1 MASDSDSDGDFVTF
15 GTPLEPLEEDE
26 PLRKPIPLHEQT
38 VKDEKGRYQR
48 FHGAFTG
55 GFSAGYFNTVG
66 TKEGWTPA
74 TFVSSRQQ
82 KAGRQNARPED
93 FMDEEDLGEHGI
105 APRQITTTADFASG
119 RKDVIR
125 DKARVITALSAP
137 IPGDTVLEDLV
148 APARSSMGVELLRK
162 MGWKDG
168 QGVGPRVKR
177 RRCKQKA
184 DSRALGSASPPNG
197 SSESQDEEDGEFV
210 PANVTFAPKDVT
222 PIDFTPKVD
231 RHGLGYRGLNP
242 LAALRGGPGAGHIN
256 LFTMDSDRTN
266 NLFGEDKKGQKRRG
280 GVAGQG
286 FGVGAMEDDDDDI
299 YHRDIMSNYDTV
311 LGGEEPGDGLYGW
324 TAPQQ
329 YNRKKKDHSKDA
341 AYLGKILE
349 GFTLSSDKM
358 EAKTIFP
365 PPNLPRDFRPVHY
378 FRPVVDMSSVSPM
391 VAQALKTSRGHMAQ
405 EEPSKGGRHQL
416 DSAQRRALLGEAAL
430 QGPSSVFDLLKV
442 EDRERLSGL
451 RRPSS
456 DTSSGPRQP
465 TSGEARAAVVA
476 AGVAA
481 AAARA
486 SAQKALSSRFAPQAE
501 QQQEA
506 LSVWSGP
513 TAQAQTGQ
521 TFKPFERTPHKQ
533 ARYDLYIDQLK
544 QGDRDALELSL
555 DPTMTEWERG
565 RERDEFVRAALL
577 YKPSSSSLS
586 CRFTRAKQDDGVEA
600 DAVEVTRDQE
610 NDVDDKQAAVKMKM
624 FGKLTR
630 DTFEWH
636 PDTLLCKRFNIPDPY
651 PGSGFVGMPKV
662 KRDKFSVF
670 NFLTVSESP
679 TASASPAPQ
688 AVKPSEPGK
697 RSRWDVSGQAGDKE
711 RKEKDPVSE
720 FLSVA
725 RIETSGSGP
734 DTSTTD
740 DPSTDP
746 TGEVLVPSDITDP
759 TGEVLV
765 PSDIT
770 DPTVEPDTEKKDEEE
785 EEEENRPPMD
795 LFKAIFASSSD
806 EKSSSS
812 SEGESEEE
820 EEKEEGVRSKAG
832 TGPQIS
838 NQLNVNITRP
848 APPVSVS
855 TTPGLHPGTNT
866 GPPVS
871 VSATPGLHPDVV
883 FKTPSGP
890 APAPPPQDQEMEEEE
905 FGPRLPPASS
915 TLTAERRPSP
925 TPSAKDDKHK
935 KKCKEKHKAKKHGK
949 HKKDKKKKKHKR
961 HKHKAKQKK
970 SSRKEESSDSSS
982 EGSDGNSQEDGE
994 EGGGVSTEELLK
1006 RLKSIRGKNLQ

>member
-26 PLRKPIPLHEQT
+26 PLRKPVPLHEQT

-93 FMDEEDLGEHGI
+93 FMDEEDLGDHGI

-125 DKARVITALSAP
+125 DKARAITSLSAP

-177 RRCKQKA
+177 RLCKQRA
-184 DSRALGSASPPNG
+184 DSATRAFGSASPPNG
-197 SSESQDEEDGEFV
+197 SSESQDEEDGEFL
-210 PANVTFAPKDVT
+210 PENLTFAPKDVT

-231 RHGLGYRGLNP
+231 LHGLGYRGLNP

-266 NLFGEDKKGQKRRG
+266 SLFGEDRKGQRRRG

-286 FGVGAMEDDDDDI
+286 FGVGAMEDDDEDI

-329 YNRKKKDHSKDA
+329 YNRTKKDHSKDA

-349 GFTLSSDKM
+349 GFTLASDKL
-358 EAKTIFP
+358 ETKTIFP

-378 FRPVVDMSSVSPM
+378 FRPVVDLSSVSPM
-391 VAQALKTSRGHMAQ
+391 VAQALQTSRGHMAQ
-405 EEPSKGGRHQL
+405 EAPSKGGRHQL
-416 DSAQRRALLGEAAL
+416 DSAQRRELLGEATL

-465 TSGEARAAVVA
+465 TPGEARAAVVA

-486 SAQKALSSRFAPQAE
+486 SAQKALSSRFAPHAE
-501 QQQEA
+501 QQQQEA

-586 CRFTRAKQDDGVEA
+586 CRFTRGKQDDGVEA
-600 DAVEVTRDQE
+600 DTVEVTRDQE

-636 PDTLLCKRFNIPDPY
+636 PDNLLCKRFNIPDPY

-688 AVKPSEPGK
+688 GVKPSEPGK

-725 RIETSGSGP
+725 RIEASGSGP
-734 DTSTTD
+734 EASTTD
-740 DPSTDP
+740 GP
-746 TGEVLVPSDITDP
+746 T
-759 TGEVLV
+759 
-765 PSDIT
+765 T
-770 DPTVEPDTEKKDEEE
+770 DPTVEPDTEQKDEEE
-785 EEEENRPPMD
+785 EEESRPSMD

-832 TGPQIS
+832 TGPEIS
-838 NQLNVNITRP
+838 NQLNVNTTQP
-848 APPVSVS
+848 APPVSAIPS
-855 TTPGLHPGTNT
+855 Q
-866 GPPVS
+866 
-871 VSATPGLHPDVV
+871 HPDVV

-890 APAPPPQDQEMEEEE
+890 AAAPPPRDQEMEEEE
-905 FGPRLPPASS
+905 FGPRLPPPSS
-915 TLTAERRPSP
+915 TLTVERRPSL

-949 HKKDKKKKKHKR
+949 HKKDKKQKKKHKR
-961 HKHKAKQKK
+961 HKHKGKQKK

-982 EGSDGNSQEDGE
+982 EGSDGNSQENGE
-994 EGGGVSTEELLK
+994 EGGGVSTEELLR
-1006 RLKSIRGKNLQ
+1006 RLKGIRGKKLQ

>member
-119 RKDVIR
+119 RTDVIR
-125 DKARVITALSAP
+125 DKARVITSLSAP

-177 RRCKQKA
+177 RLCKQKA
-184 DSRALGSASPPNG
+184 DSRVFGSASPPNG

-210 PANVTFAPKDVT
+210 PDNVTFAPKDVT

-349 GFTLSSDKM
+349 GFTLSSDKI

-391 VAQALKTSRGHMAQ
+391 VAQALKTSRGHMTQ

-416 DSAQRRALLGEAAL
+416 DSAQRRELLGEAAL
-430 QGPSSVFDLLKV
+430 QGPSSVFDLLKA

-465 TSGEARAAVVA
+465 TPGETRAAVVA

-486 SAQKALSSRFAPQAE
+486 SAQKALSSRFSPQAE
-501 QQQEA
+501 LQQEA

-577 YKPSSSSLS
+577 YKPSNSSLS
-586 CRFTRAKQDDGVEA
+586 GRFTRAKQDDGVEA

-636 PDTLLCKRFNIPDPY
+636 PDKLLCKRFNIPDPY

-725 RIETSGSGP
+725 RIEASGSGP

-740 DPSTDP
+740 DPTTDP
-746 TGEVLVPSDITDP
+746 TGE
-759 TGEVLV
+759 
-765 PSDIT
+765 
-770 DPTVEPDTEKKDEEE
+770 PDMEKKDEEEEVE

-795 LFKAIFASSSD
+795 LFKAIFASCSD

-812 SEGESEEE
+812 SEGESEE

-838 NQLNVNITRP
+838 NQLNVNTPRP
-848 APPVSVS
+848 A
-855 TTPGLHPGTNT
+855 
-866 GPPVS
+866 PPVS

-890 APAPPPQDQEMEEEE
+890 APPPRDQEMEEEE

-925 TPSAKDDKHK
+925 TLSAKDDKHK
-935 KKCKEKHKAKKHGK
+935 KKCKEKHKAKKYGM

-982 EGSDGNSQEDGE
+982 EGSDGNSKEDGE

>member
-26 PLRKPIPLHEQT
+26 PLRKPVPLHEQT

-93 FMDEEDLGEHGI
+93 FMDEEDLGDHGI

-125 DKARVITALSAP
+125 DKARAITSLSAP

-177 RRCKQKA
+177 RLCKQRA
-184 DSRALGSASPPNG
+184 DSATRAFGSASPPNG
-197 SSESQDEEDGEFV
+197 SSESQDEEDGEFL
-210 PANVTFAPKDVT
+210 PENLTFAPKDVT

-231 RHGLGYRGLNP
+231 LHGLGYRGLNP

-266 NLFGEDKKGQKRRG
+266 SLFGEDRKGQRRRG

-286 FGVGAMEDDDDDI
+286 FGVGAMEDDDEDI

-329 YNRKKKDHSKDA
+329 YNRTKKDHSKDA

-349 GFTLSSDKM
+349 GFTLASDKL
-358 EAKTIFP
+358 ETKTIFP

-378 FRPVVDMSSVSPM
+378 FRPVVDLSSVSPM
-391 VAQALKTSRGHMAQ
+391 VAQALQTSRGHMAQ
-405 EEPSKGGRHQL
+405 EAPSKGGRHQL
-416 DSAQRRALLGEAAL
+416 DSAQRRELLGEATL

-465 TSGEARAAVVA
+465 TPGEARAAVVA

-486 SAQKALSSRFAPQAE
+486 SAQKALSSRFAPHAE
-501 QQQEA
+501 QQQQEA

-586 CRFTRAKQDDGVEA
+586 CRFTRGKQDDGVEA
-600 DAVEVTRDQE
+600 DTVEVTRDQE

-636 PDTLLCKRFNIPDPY
+636 PDNLLCKRFNIPDPY

-688 AVKPSEPGK
+688 GVKPSEPGK

-725 RIETSGSGP
+725 RIEASGSGP
-734 DTSTTD
+734 EASTTD
-740 DPSTDP
+740 GP
-746 TGEVLVPSDITDP
+746 T
-759 TGEVLV
+759 
-765 PSDIT
+765 T
-770 DPTVEPDTEKKDEEE
+770 DPTVEPDTEQKDEEE
-785 EEEENRPPMD
+785 EEEEESRPSMD

-820 EEKEEGVRSKAG
+820 EEKEEGVRSRAG

-838 NQLNVNITRP
+838 NQLNVNTTQP
-848 APPVSVS
+848 APPVSAIPS
-855 TTPGLHPGTNT
+855 Q
-866 GPPVS
+866 
-871 VSATPGLHPDVV
+871 HPDVV

-890 APAPPPQDQEMEEEE
+890 AAAPPPRDQEMEEEE
-905 FGPRLPPASS
+905 FGPRLPPPSS
-915 TLTAERRPSP
+915 TLTERRPSL

-949 HKKDKKKKKHKR
+949 NKKDKKKKKHKR
-961 HKHKAKQKK
+961 HKHKGKQKK

-994 EGGGVSTEELLK
+994 EGGGVSTEELLR
-1006 RLKSIRGKNLQ
+1006 RLKGIRGKKLQ

>member
-26 PLRKPIPLHEQT
+26 PLRKPVPLHEQT

-93 FMDEEDLGEHGI
+93 FMDEEDLGDHGI

-125 DKARVITALSAP
+125 DKARAITSLSAP

-177 RRCKQKA
+177 RLCKQRA
-184 DSRALGSASPPNG
+184 DSATRAFGSASPPNG
-197 SSESQDEEDGEFV
+197 SSESQDEEDEEFL
-210 PANVTFAPKDVT
+210 PENLTFAPKDVT

-231 RHGLGYRGLNP
+231 LHGLGYRGLNP

-266 NLFGEDKKGQKRRG
+266 SLFGADRKGHRRRG

-286 FGVGAMEDDDDDI
+286 FGVGAMEDDDEDI

-349 GFTLSSDKM
+349 GFTLASDKL
-358 EAKTIFP
+358 ETKTIFP

-378 FRPVVDMSSVSPM
+378 FRPVVDLSSVSPM
-391 VAQALKTSRGHMAQ
+391 VAQALQTSRGHMAQ

-416 DSAQRRALLGEAAL
+416 DSAQRRELLGEATL

-465 TSGEARAAVVA
+465 TPGEARAAVVA

-486 SAQKALSSRFAPQAE
+486 SAQKALSSRFAPHAE
-501 QQQEA
+501 QQQQEA

-586 CRFTRAKQDDGVEA
+586 CRFTRGKQDDGVEA
-600 DAVEVTRDQE
+600 DTVEVTRDQE

-636 PDTLLCKRFNIPDPY
+636 PDNLLCKRFNIPDPY

-688 AVKPSEPGK
+688 GVKPSEPGK

-725 RIETSGSGP
+725 RIEASGSGP
-734 DTSTTD
+734 EASTTD
-740 DPSTDP
+740 GP
-746 TGEVLVPSDITDP
+746 T
-759 TGEVLV
+759 
-765 PSDIT
+765 T
-770 DPTVEPDTEKKDEEE
+770 DPTVEPDTEQKDEEE
-785 EEEENRPPMD
+785 EEESRPSMD

-838 NQLNVNITRP
+838 NQLNVNTTQP
-848 APPVSVS
+848 APPVSAIPS
-855 TTPGLHPGTNT
+855 Q
-866 GPPVS
+866 
-871 VSATPGLHPDVV
+871 HPDVV

-890 APAPPPQDQEMEEEE
+890 AAAPPPRDQEMEEEE
-905 FGPRLPPASS
+905 FGPRLPPPSS
-915 TLTAERRPSP
+915 TLTERRPSL

-949 HKKDKKKKKHKR
+949 NKKDKKKKKHKR
-961 HKHKAKQKK
+961 HKHKGKQKK

-982 EGSDGNSQEDGE
+982 EGSDGNSQENGE
-994 EGGGVSTEELLK
+994 EGGGVSTEELLR
-1006 RLKSIRGKNLQ
+1006 RLKGIRGKKLQ

>member
-26 PLRKPIPLHEQT
+26 PLRKPVPLHEQT

-93 FMDEEDLGEHGI
+93 FMDEEDLGDHGI

-125 DKARVITALSAP
+125 DKARAITSLSAP

-177 RRCKQKA
+177 RLCKQRA
-184 DSRALGSASPPNG
+184 DSATRAFGSASPPNG
-197 SSESQDEEDGEFV
+197 SSESQDEEDEEFL
-210 PANVTFAPKDVT
+210 PENLTFAPKDVT

-231 RHGLGYRGLNP
+231 LHGLGYRGLNP

-266 NLFGEDKKGQKRRG
+266 SLFGADRKGHRRRG

-286 FGVGAMEDDDDDI
+286 FGVGAMEDDDEDI

-349 GFTLSSDKM
+349 GFTLASDKL
-358 EAKTIFP
+358 ETKTIFP

-378 FRPVVDMSSVSPM
+378 FRPVVDLSSVSPM
-391 VAQALKTSRGHMAQ
+391 VAQALQTSRGHMAQ

-416 DSAQRRALLGEAAL
+416 DSAQRRELLGEATL

-465 TSGEARAAVVA
+465 TPGEARAAVVA

-486 SAQKALSSRFAPQAE
+486 SAQKALSSRFAPHAE
-501 QQQEA
+501 QQQQEA

-586 CRFTRAKQDDGVEA
+586 CRFTRGKQDDGVEA
-600 DAVEVTRDQE
+600 DTVEVTRDQE

-636 PDTLLCKRFNIPDPY
+636 PDNLLCKRFNIPDPY

-688 AVKPSEPGK
+688 GVKPSEPGK

-725 RIETSGSGP
+725 RIEASGSGP
-734 DTSTTD
+734 EASTTD
-740 DPSTDP
+740 GP
-746 TGEVLVPSDITDP
+746 T
-759 TGEVLV
+759 
-765 PSDIT
+765 T
-770 DPTVEPDTEKKDEEE
+770 DPTVEPDTEQKDEEE
-785 EEEENRPPMD
+785 EEESRPSMD

-838 NQLNVNITRP
+838 NQLNVNTTQP
-848 APPVSVS
+848 APPVSAIPS
-855 TTPGLHPGTNT
+855 Q
-866 GPPVS
+866 
-871 VSATPGLHPDVV
+871 HPDVV

-890 APAPPPQDQEMEEEE
+890 AAAPPPRDQEMEEEE
-905 FGPRLPPASS
+905 FGPRLPPPSS
-915 TLTAERRPSP
+915 TLTAERRPSL

-949 HKKDKKKKKHKR
+949 NKKDKKKKKHKR
-961 HKHKAKQKK
+961 HKHKGKQKK

-982 EGSDGNSQEDGE
+982 EGSDGNSQENGE
-994 EGGGVSTEELLK
+994 EGGGVSTEELLR
-1006 RLKSIRGKNLQ
+1006 RLKGIRGKKLQ

>member
-26 PLRKPIPLHEQT
+26 PLRKPVPLHEQT

-93 FMDEEDLGEHGI
+93 FMDEEDLGDHGI

-125 DKARVITALSAP
+125 DKARAITSLSAP

-177 RRCKQKA
+177 RLCKQRA
-184 DSRALGSASPPNG
+184 DSATRAFGSASPPNG
-197 SSESQDEEDGEFV
+197 SSESQDEEDGEFL
-210 PANVTFAPKDVT
+210 PENLTFAPKDVT

-231 RHGLGYRGLNP
+231 LHGLGYRGLNP

-266 NLFGEDKKGQKRRG
+266 SLFGEDRKGQRRRG

-286 FGVGAMEDDDDDI
+286 FGVGAMEDDDEDI

-329 YNRKKKDHSKDA
+329 YNRTKKDHSKDA

-349 GFTLSSDKM
+349 GFTLASDKL
-358 EAKTIFP
+358 ETKTIFP

-378 FRPVVDMSSVSPM
+378 FRPVVDLSSVSPM
-391 VAQALKTSRGHMAQ
+391 VAQALQTSRGHMAQ
-405 EEPSKGGRHQL
+405 EAPSKGGRHQL
-416 DSAQRRALLGEAAL
+416 DSAQRRELLGEATL

-465 TSGEARAAVVA
+465 TPGEARAAVVA

-486 SAQKALSSRFAPQAE
+486 SAQKALSSRFAPHAE
-501 QQQEA
+501 QQQQEA

-586 CRFTRAKQDDGVEA
+586 CRFTRGKQDDGVEA
-600 DAVEVTRDQE
+600 DTVEVTRDQE

-636 PDTLLCKRFNIPDPY
+636 PDNLLCKRFNIPDPY

-688 AVKPSEPGK
+688 GVKPSEPGK

-725 RIETSGSGP
+725 RIEASGSGP
-734 DTSTTD
+734 EASTTD
-740 DPSTDP
+740 GP
-746 TGEVLVPSDITDP
+746 T
-759 TGEVLV
+759 
-765 PSDIT
+765 T
-770 DPTVEPDTEKKDEEE
+770 DPTVEPDTEQKDEEE
-785 EEEENRPPMD
+785 EEESRPSMD

-832 TGPQIS
+832 TGPEIS
-838 NQLNVNITRP
+838 NQLNVNTTQP
-848 APPVSVS
+848 APPVSAIPS
-855 TTPGLHPGTNT
+855 Q
-866 GPPVS
+866 
-871 VSATPGLHPDVV
+871 HPDVV

-890 APAPPPQDQEMEEEE
+890 AAAPPPRDQEMEEEE
-905 FGPRLPPASS
+905 FGPRLPPPSS
-915 TLTAERRPSP
+915 TLTVERRPSL

-961 HKHKAKQKK
+961 HKHKGKQKK

-982 EGSDGNSQEDGE
+982 EGSDGNSQENGE
-994 EGGGVSTEELLK
+994 EGGGVSTEELLR
-1006 RLKSIRGKNLQ
+1006 RLKGIRGKKLQ

>member
-1 MASDSDSDGDFVTF
+1 SLSSASKKRGYFLTSYF
-15 GTPLEPLEEDE
+15 PNE
-26 PLRKPIPLHEQT
+26 PLRKPVPLYEQT

-93 FMDEEDLGEHGI
+93 FMDEEDLGDHGI

-125 DKARVITALSAP
+125 DKARAITSLSAP

-177 RRCKQKA
+177 RLCKQRA
-184 DSRALGSASPPNG
+184 DSATRAFGSASPPNG

-210 PANVTFAPKDVT
+210 PENVTFAPKDVT

-231 RHGLGYRGLNP
+231 LHGLGYRGLNP
-242 LAALRGGPGAGHIN
+242 LAALRGGPGTGHIN

-266 NLFGEDKKGQKRRG
+266 SLFGEDRKGQRRRG

-286 FGVGAMEDDDDDI
+286 FGVGAMEDDDEDI

-311 LGGEEPGDGLYGW
+311 LGGEEPGNGLYGW

-349 GFTLSSDKM
+349 GFTLASDKL
-358 EAKTIFP
+358 ETKTVGIFP

-378 FRPVVDMSSVSPM
+378 FRPVVDLSSVSPM
-391 VAQALKTSRGHMAQ
+391 VAQALQTSRGHMAQ

-416 DSAQRRALLGEAAL
+416 DSAQRRELLGEATL
-430 QGPSSVFDLLKV
+430 QGADCSLYSSETCRHNKM
-442 EDRERLSGL
+442 
-451 RRPSS
+451 
-456 DTSSGPRQP
+456 
-465 TSGEARAAVVA
+465 
-476 AGVAA
+476 
-481 AAARA
+481 
-486 SAQKALSSRFAPQAE
+486 FAPHAE
-501 QQQEA
+501 QQQQEA

-586 CRFTRAKQDDGVEA
+586 CRFTRGKQDDGVEA
-600 DAVEVTRDQE
+600 DTVEVTRDQE

-636 PDTLLCKRFNIPDPY
+636 PDNLLCKRFNVPDPY

-688 AVKPSEPGK
+688 GNK
-697 RSRWDVSGQAGDKE
+697 Q
-711 RKEKDPVSE
+711 
-720 FLSVA
+720 SVPLY
-725 RIETSGSGP
+725 P
-734 DTSTTD
+734 DTFY
-740 DPSTDP
+740 
-746 TGEVLVPSDITDP
+746 L
-759 TGEVLV
+759 
-765 PSDIT
+765 
-770 DPTVEPDTEKKDEEE
+770 KCYREEFQSVGALTFIVYYQIYS
-785 EEEENRPPMD
+785 
-795 LFKAIFASSSD
+795 LF
-806 EKSSSS
+806 
-812 SEGESEEE
+812 
-820 EEKEEGVRSKAG
+820 
-832 TGPQIS
+832 
-838 NQLNVNITRP
+838 NLITR
-848 APPVSVS
+848 
-855 TTPGLHPGTNT
+855 LN
-866 GPPVS
+866 
-871 VSATPGLHPDVV
+871 
-883 FKTPSGP
+883 
-890 APAPPPQDQEMEEEE
+890 
-905 FGPRLPPASS
+905 
-915 TLTAERRPSP
+915 
-925 TPSAKDDKHK
+925 
-935 KKCKEKHKAKKHGK
+935 
-949 HKKDKKKKKHKR
+949 
-961 HKHKAKQKK
+961 
-970 SSRKEESSDSSS
+970 
-982 EGSDGNSQEDGE
+982 
-994 EGGGVSTEELLK
+994 
-1006 RLKSIRGKNLQ
+1006 

>member
-26 PLRKPIPLHEQT
+26 PLRKPVPLHEQT

-93 FMDEEDLGEHGI
+93 FMDEEDLGDHGI

-125 DKARVITALSAP
+125 DKARAITSLSAP

-177 RRCKQKA
+177 RLCKQRA
-184 DSRALGSASPPNG
+184 DSATRAFGSASPPNG
-197 SSESQDEEDGEFV
+197 SSESQDEEDEEFL
-210 PANVTFAPKDVT
+210 PENLTFAPKDVT

-231 RHGLGYRGLNP
+231 LHGLGYRGLNP

-266 NLFGEDKKGQKRRG
+266 SLFGADRKGHRRRG

-286 FGVGAMEDDDDDI
+286 FGVGAMEDDDEDI

-349 GFTLSSDKM
+349 GFTLASDKL
-358 EAKTIFP
+358 ETKTIFP

-378 FRPVVDMSSVSPM
+378 FRPVVDLSSVSPM
-391 VAQALKTSRGHMAQ
+391 VAQALQTSRGHMAQ

-416 DSAQRRALLGEAAL
+416 DSAQRRELLGEATL

-465 TSGEARAAVVA
+465 TPGEARAAVVA

-486 SAQKALSSRFAPQAE
+486 SAQKALSSRFAPHAE
-501 QQQEA
+501 QQQQEA

-586 CRFTRAKQDDGVEA
+586 CRFTRGKQDDGVEA
-600 DAVEVTRDQE
+600 DTVEVTRDQE

-636 PDTLLCKRFNIPDPY
+636 PDNLLCKRFNIPDPY

-688 AVKPSEPGK
+688 GVKPSEPGK

-725 RIETSGSGP
+725 RIEASGSGP
-734 DTSTTD
+734 EASTTD
-740 DPSTDP
+740 GP
-746 TGEVLVPSDITDP
+746 T
-759 TGEVLV
+759 
-765 PSDIT
+765 T
-770 DPTVEPDTEKKDEEE
+770 DPTVEPDTEQKDEEE
-785 EEEENRPPMD
+785 EEESRPSMD

-838 NQLNVNITRP
+838 NQLNVNTTQP
-848 APPVSVS
+848 APPVSAIPS
-855 TTPGLHPGTNT
+855 Q
-866 GPPVS
+866 
-871 VSATPGLHPDVV
+871 HPDVV

-890 APAPPPQDQEMEEEE
+890 AAAPPPRDQEMEEEE
-905 FGPRLPPASS
+905 FGPRLPPPSS
-915 TLTAERRPSP
+915 TLTAERRPSL

-949 HKKDKKKKKHKR
+949 NKKDKKQKKKHKR
-961 HKHKAKQKK
+961 HKHKGKQKK

-982 EGSDGNSQEDGE
+982 EGSDGNSQENGE
-994 EGGGVSTEELLK
+994 EGGGVSTEELLR
-1006 RLKSIRGKNLQ
+1006 RLKGIRGKKLQ

>member
-26 PLRKPIPLHEQT
+26 PLRKPVPLHEQT

-93 FMDEEDLGEHGI
+93 FMDEEDLGDHGI

-125 DKARVITALSAP
+125 DKARAITSLSAP

-177 RRCKQKA
+177 RLCKQRA
-184 DSRALGSASPPNG
+184 DSATRAFGSASPPNG
-197 SSESQDEEDGEFV
+197 SSESQDEEDGEFL
-210 PANVTFAPKDVT
+210 PENLTFAPKDVT

-231 RHGLGYRGLNP
+231 LHGLGYRGLNP

-266 NLFGEDKKGQKRRG
+266 SLFGEDRKGQRRRG

-286 FGVGAMEDDDDDI
+286 FGVGAMEDDDEDI

-329 YNRKKKDHSKDA
+329 YNRTKKDHSKDA

-349 GFTLSSDKM
+349 GFTLASDKL
-358 EAKTIFP
+358 ETKTIFP

-378 FRPVVDMSSVSPM
+378 FRPVVDLSSVSPM
-391 VAQALKTSRGHMAQ
+391 VAQALQTSRGHMAQ
-405 EEPSKGGRHQL
+405 EAPSKGGRHQL
-416 DSAQRRALLGEAAL
+416 DSAQRRELLGEATL

-465 TSGEARAAVVA
+465 TPGEARAAVVA

-486 SAQKALSSRFAPQAE
+486 SAQKALSSRFAPHAE
-501 QQQEA
+501 QQQQEA

-586 CRFTRAKQDDGVEA
+586 CRFTRGKQDDGVEA
-600 DAVEVTRDQE
+600 DTVEVTRDQE

-636 PDTLLCKRFNIPDPY
+636 PDNLLCKRFNIPDPY

-688 AVKPSEPGK
+688 GVKPSEPGK

-725 RIETSGSGP
+725 RIEASGSGP
-734 DTSTTD
+734 EASTTD
-740 DPSTDP
+740 GP
-746 TGEVLVPSDITDP
+746 T
-759 TGEVLV
+759 
-765 PSDIT
+765 T
-770 DPTVEPDTEKKDEEE
+770 DPTVEPDTEQKDEEE
-785 EEEENRPPMD
+785 EEEEESRPSMD

-820 EEKEEGVRSKAG
+820 EEKEEGVRSRAG

-838 NQLNVNITRP
+838 NQLNVNTTQP
-848 APPVSVS
+848 APPVSAIPS
-855 TTPGLHPGTNT
+855 Q
-866 GPPVS
+866 
-871 VSATPGLHPDVV
+871 HPDVV

-890 APAPPPQDQEMEEEE
+890 AAAPPPRDQEMEEEE
-905 FGPRLPPASS
+905 FGPRLPPPSS
-915 TLTAERRPSP
+915 TLTAERRPSL

-949 HKKDKKKKKHKR
+949 NKKDKK
-961 HKHKAKQKK
+961 
-970 SSRKEESSDSSS
+970 
-982 EGSDGNSQEDGE
+982 
-994 EGGGVSTEELLK
+994 V
-1006 RLKSIRGKNLQ
+1006 RGKQLNPGE

>member
-26 PLRKPIPLHEQT
+26 PLRKPVPLHEQT

-93 FMDEEDLGEHGI
+93 FMDEEDLGDHGI

-125 DKARVITALSAP
+125 DKARAITSLSAP

-177 RRCKQKA
+177 RLCKQRA
-184 DSRALGSASPPNG
+184 DSATRAFGSASPPNG
-197 SSESQDEEDGEFV
+197 SSGSQDEEDGEFV
-210 PANVTFAPKDVT
+210 PENVTFAPKDVT

-231 RHGLGYRGLNP
+231 LHGLGYRGLNP

-266 NLFGEDKKGQKRRG
+266 SLFGEDRKGRRRRG

-286 FGVGAMEDDDDDI
+286 FGVGAMEDDDEDI

-349 GFTLSSDKM
+349 GFTLASDKL
-358 EAKTIFP
+358 ETKTIFP

-378 FRPVVDMSSVSPM
+378 FRPVVDLSSVSPM

-416 DSAQRRALLGEAAL
+416 DSAQRRELLGEATL

-465 TSGEARAAVVA
+465 TPGEARAAVVA

-486 SAQKALSSRFAPQAE
+486 SAQKALSSRFAPHAE
-501 QQQEA
+501 QQQQEA

-586 CRFTRAKQDDGVEA
+586 CRFTRGKQDDSVEA
-600 DAVEVTRDQE
+600 DTVEVTRDLE

-636 PDTLLCKRFNIPDPY
+636 PDNLLCKRFNIPDPY

-688 AVKPSEPGK
+688 GVKPSEPGK

-711 RKEKDPVSE
+711 KNGKDPVSE

-725 RIETSGSGP
+725 RIEASGSGP
-734 DTSTTD
+734 EASTTD
-740 DPSTDP
+740 GP
-746 TGEVLVPSDITDP
+746 T
-759 TGEVLV
+759 
-765 PSDIT
+765 T
-770 DPTVEPDTEKKDEEE
+770 DPTVEPDTEQKEEE
-785 EEEENRPPMD
+785 EEEEEESRPSMD

-838 NQLNVNITRP
+838 NQLNVNTTQP
-848 APPVSVS
+848 APPVS
-855 TTPGLHPGTNT
+855 
-866 GPPVS
+866 
-871 VSATPGLHPDVV
+871 ATPSQHPDFV
-883 FKTPSGP
+883 FKVPSGP
-890 APAPPPQDQEMEEEE
+890 AVAPPPRDQEMEEEE
-905 FGPRLPPASS
+905 FGPRLPPPSS
-915 TLTAERRPSP
+915 TLTAERRPSL
-925 TPSAKDDKHK
+925 TPSANDDKHK
-935 KKCKEKHKAKKHGK
+935 TKCKEKHKAKKHGK
-949 HKKDKKKKKHKR
+949 HKKDKKKKKKHKR

-970 SSRKEESSDSSS
+970 SSKKEEESSDSSS

-994 EGGGVSTEELLK
+994 EGGGASTEELLR
-1006 RLKSIRGKNLQ
+1006 RLKSIRGEKLQ

>member
-26 PLRKPIPLHEQT
+26 PLRKPVPLHEQT

-93 FMDEEDLGEHGI
+93 FMDEEDLGDHGI

-125 DKARVITALSAP
+125 DKARAITSLSAP

-177 RRCKQKA
+177 RLCKQRA
-184 DSRALGSASPPNG
+184 DSATRAFGSASPPNG
-197 SSESQDEEDGEFV
+197 SSESQDEEDGEFL
-210 PANVTFAPKDVT
+210 PENLTFAPKDVT

-231 RHGLGYRGLNP
+231 LHGLGYRGLNP

-266 NLFGEDKKGQKRRG
+266 SLFGEDRKGQRRRG

-286 FGVGAMEDDDDDI
+286 FGVGAMEDDDEDI

-329 YNRKKKDHSKDA
+329 YNRTKKDHSKDA

-349 GFTLSSDKM
+349 GFTLASDKL
-358 EAKTIFP
+358 ETKTVGIFP

-378 FRPVVDMSSVSPM
+378 FRPVVDLSSVSPM
-391 VAQALKTSRGHMAQ
+391 VAQALQTSRGHMAQ
-405 EEPSKGGRHQL
+405 EAPSKGGRHQL
-416 DSAQRRALLGEAAL
+416 DSAQRRELLGEATL
-430 QGPSSVFDLLKV
+430 QGADCSL
-442 EDRERLSGL
+442 
-451 RRPSS
+451 
-456 DTSSGPRQP
+456 
-465 TSGEARAAVVA
+465 
-476 AGVAA
+476 
-481 AAARA
+481 
-486 SAQKALSSRFAPQAE
+486 FAPHAE
-501 QQQEA
+501 QQQQEA

-586 CRFTRAKQDDGVEA
+586 CRFTRGKQDDGVEA
-600 DAVEVTRDQE
+600 DTVEVTRDQE

-636 PDTLLCKRFNIPDPY
+636 PDNLLCKRFNIPDPY

-688 AVKPSEPGK
+688 GVKPSEPGK

-725 RIETSGSGP
+725 RIEASGSGP
-734 DTSTTD
+734 EASTTD
-740 DPSTDP
+740 GP
-746 TGEVLVPSDITDP
+746 T
-759 TGEVLV
+759 
-765 PSDIT
+765 T
-770 DPTVEPDTEKKDEEE
+770 DPTVEVLVPHYY
-785 EEEENRPPMD
+785 
-795 LFKAIFASSSD
+795 I
-806 EKSSSS
+806 
-812 SEGESEEE
+812 
-820 EEKEEGVRSKAG
+820 
-832 TGPQIS
+832 
-838 NQLNVNITRP
+838 
-848 APPVSVS
+848 
-855 TTPGLHPGTNT
+855 H
-866 GPPVS
+866 
-871 VSATPGLHPDVV
+871 H
-883 FKTPSGP
+883 
-890 APAPPPQDQEMEEEE
+890 
-905 FGPRLPPASS
+905 
-915 TLTAERRPSP
+915 
-925 TPSAKDDKHK
+925 
-935 KKCKEKHKAKKHGK
+935 
-949 HKKDKKKKKHKR
+949 
-961 HKHKAKQKK
+961 
-970 SSRKEESSDSSS
+970 
-982 EGSDGNSQEDGE
+982 
-994 EGGGVSTEELLK
+994 
-1006 RLKSIRGKNLQ
+1006 

>member
-1 MASDSDSDGDFVTF
+1 MNHYWFPTA
-15 GTPLEPLEEDE
+15 
-26 PLRKPIPLHEQT
+26 
-38 VKDEKGRYQR
+38 
-48 FHGAFTG
+48 
-55 GFSAGYFNTVG
+55 
-66 TKEGWTPA
+66 GWTPA

-93 FMDEEDLGEHGI
+93 FMDEEDLGDHGI

-125 DKARVITALSAP
+125 DKARAITSLSAP
-137 IPGDTVLEDLV
+137 IPGDSVLEDLV

-177 RRCKQKA
+177 RLCKQRA
-184 DSRALGSASPPNG
+184 DSATRAFGSASPPNG
-197 SSESQDEEDGEFV
+197 SSGSQDEEDGEFV
-210 PANVTFAPKDVT
+210 PENVTFAPKDVT

-231 RHGLGYRGLNP
+231 LHGLGYRGLNP

-266 NLFGEDKKGQKRRG
+266 SLFGEDRKGRRRRG

-286 FGVGAMEDDDDDI
+286 FGVGAMEDDDEDI

-349 GFTLSSDKM
+349 GFTLASDKL
-358 EAKTIFP
+358 ETKTIFP

-378 FRPVVDMSSVSPM
+378 FRPVVDLSSVSPM
-391 VAQALKTSRGHMAQ
+391 VAQALQTSRGHMAQ

-416 DSAQRRALLGEAAL
+416 DSAQRRELLGEATL
-430 QGPSSVFDLLKV
+430 QGPSSVFDLSEGVQCQIVVQCL
-442 EDRERLSGL
+442 G
-451 RRPSS
+451 
-456 DTSSGPRQP
+456 GPPQTP
-465 TSGEARAAVVA
+465 AQAPDSLPLGGQCLAVVA
-476 AGVAA
+476 AVSCGLQPV
-481 AAARA
+481 
-486 SAQKALSSRFAPQAE
+486 SCPLKITESLLNPSRFAPHAE
-501 QQQEA
+501 QQQQEA

-521 TFKPFERTPHKQ
+521 TFRPFERTPHKQ

-586 CRFTRAKQDDGVEA
+586 CRFTRGKQDDSVEA
-600 DAVEVTRDQE
+600 DTVEVTRDQE

-636 PDTLLCKRFNIPDPY
+636 PDNLLCKRFNIPDPY

-679 TASASPAPQ
+679 SASASPAPQ
-688 AVKPSEPGK
+688 GVKPSEPGK

-711 RKEKDPVSE
+711 RKGKDPVSE

-725 RIETSGSGP
+725 RIEASGSGP
-734 DTSTTD
+734 EASTTD
-740 DPSTDP
+740 GP
-746 TGEVLVPSDITDP
+746 T
-759 TGEVLV
+759 
-765 PSDIT
+765 T
-770 DPTVEPDTEKKDEEE
+770 DPTVEPDTEQKEEE
-785 EEEENRPPMD
+785 EEEEESRPSMD

-838 NQLNVNITRP
+838 NQLNVNTTQP
-848 APPVSVS
+848 APPVS
-855 TTPGLHPGTNT
+855 TTPSQHPGMNT

-871 VSATPGLHPDVV
+871 T
-883 FKTPSGP
+883 TPSQHPGMNTGPPVSTTPSQHPGINTGPPVSTTPSQHPGMNTGPPVSTTPRYEHWSSCVDYTQP
-890 APAPPPQDQEMEEEE
+890 APRYEHWSSCVDYTQPAPRLCVQNTQWSCCCPSPRDQEMEEEE
-905 FGPRLPPASS
+905 FGPRLPPPSS
-915 TLTAERRPSP
+915 TLTAERRPSL

-949 HKKDKKKKKHKR
+949 HKKDKKQKKKHKR
-961 HKHKAKQKK
+961 HKHKGKQKK
-970 SSRKEESSDSSS
+970 SSKKEESSDSSS

-994 EGGGVSTEELLK
+994 EGGGVSTEELLR
-1006 RLKSIRGKNLQ
+1006 RLKSIRGEKLQ

>member
-1 MASDSDSDGDFVTF
+1 CSLALVQGIN
-15 GTPLEPLEEDE
+15 E
-26 PLRKPIPLHEQT
+26 PLRKPVPLHEQT

-119 RKDVIR
+119 RKDVIV
-125 DKARVITALSAP
+125 DKARVITSLSAP

-148 APARSSMGVELLRK
+148 APARSSVGVELLRN

-168 QGVGPRVKR
+168 QGIGPRVKR
-177 RRCKQKA
+177 KLSKQKA
-184 DSRALGSASPPNG
+184 DSATGAFGSASPPNG
-197 SSESQDEEDGEFV
+197 SSGSQDEEDGEFV
-210 PANVTFAPKDVT
+210 PVNVTFAPKDVT
-222 PIDFTPKVD
+222 PIDFAPKVD
-231 RHGLGYRGLNP
+231 LHGLGYRGLNP

-256 LFTMDSDRTN
+256 LFTVDSDRTN
-266 NLFGEDKKGQKRRG
+266 SLFGEDRKGHKRRG

-299 YHRDIMSNYDTV
+299 YHRDTMSNYDTV

-329 YNRKKKDHSKDA
+329 YNRKKKDA

-349 GFTLSSDKM
+349 GFTLASDKM
-358 EAKTIFP
+358 ETKTIFP

-378 FRPVVDMSSVSPM
+378 FRPVVDMSSVSSM
-391 VAQALKTSRGHMAQ
+391 VAQALQTSRGHMAQ

-416 DSAQRRALLGEAAL
+416 DSAQRRDLLGEAS
-430 QGPSSVFDLLKV
+430 QFNP
-442 EDRERLSGL
+442 
-451 RRPSS
+451 
-456 DTSSGPRQP
+456 
-465 TSGEARAAVVA
+465 
-476 AGVAA
+476 
-481 AAARA
+481 
-486 SAQKALSSRFAPQAE
+486 SRFAPQSE
-501 QQQEA
+501 QQQQEA

-586 CRFTRAKQDDGVEA
+586 CRFTRGKQDDGVET
-600 DAVEVTRDQE
+600 DTVEVTRDQE
-610 NDVDDKQAAVKMKM
+610 NDVDDKQEAVKMKM

-630 DTFEWH
+630 DSFEWH
-636 PDTLLCKRFNIPDPY
+636 PDKLLCKRFNVPDPY

-688 AVKPSEPGK
+688 GNKQSVPLHPDTSHFI
-697 RSRWDVSGQAGDKE
+697 SS
-711 RKEKDPVSE
+711 EKDPISE

-725 RIETSGSGP
+725 RIEASGSGP

-740 DPSTDP
+740 GP
-746 TGEVLVPSDITDP
+746 T
-759 TGEVLV
+759 
-765 PSDIT
+765 T
-770 DPTVEPDTEKKDEEE
+770 DPTVEVLVP
-785 EEEENRPPMD
+785 
-795 LFKAIFASSSD
+795 FYCI
-806 EKSSSS
+806 
-812 SEGESEEE
+812 
-820 EEKEEGVRSKAG
+820 
-832 TGPQIS
+832 
-838 NQLNVNITRP
+838 
-848 APPVSVS
+848 
-855 TTPGLHPGTNT
+855 H
-866 GPPVS
+866 
-871 VSATPGLHPDVV
+871 H
-883 FKTPSGP
+883 
-890 APAPPPQDQEMEEEE
+890 
-905 FGPRLPPASS
+905 
-915 TLTAERRPSP
+915 
-925 TPSAKDDKHK
+925 
-935 KKCKEKHKAKKHGK
+935 
-949 HKKDKKKKKHKR
+949 
-961 HKHKAKQKK
+961 
-970 SSRKEESSDSSS
+970 
-982 EGSDGNSQEDGE
+982 
-994 EGGGVSTEELLK
+994 
-1006 RLKSIRGKNLQ
+1006 

>member
-26 PLRKPIPLHEQT
+26 PLRKPVPLHEQT

-93 FMDEEDLGEHGI
+93 FMDEEDLGDHGI

-125 DKARVITALSAP
+125 DKARAITSLSAP

-177 RRCKQKA
+177 RLCKQRA
-184 DSRALGSASPPNG
+184 DSATRAFGSASPPNG
-197 SSESQDEEDGEFV
+197 SSGSQDEEDGEFV
-210 PANVTFAPKDVT
+210 PENVTFAPKDVT

-231 RHGLGYRGLNP
+231 LHGLGYRGLNP

-256 LFTMDSDRTN
+256 LFTVDSDRTN
-266 NLFGEDKKGQKRRG
+266 SLFGEDRKGQRRRG

-286 FGVGAMEDDDDDI
+286 FGVGAMEDDDEDI

-349 GFTLSSDKM
+349 GFTLASDKL
-358 EAKTIFP
+358 ETKTIFP

-378 FRPVVDMSSVSPM
+378 FRPVVDLSSVSPM
-391 VAQALKTSRGHMAQ
+391 VAQALQTSRGHMAQ

-416 DSAQRRALLGEAAL
+416 DSAQRRELLGEATL
-430 QGPSSVFDLLKV
+430 QGPSSVFDLFSVLGSCQIT
-442 EDRERLSGL
+442 ESLL
-451 RRPSS
+451 NP
-456 DTSSGPRQP
+456 
-465 TSGEARAAVVA
+465 
-476 AGVAA
+476 
-481 AAARA
+481 
-486 SAQKALSSRFAPQAE
+486 SRFAPHAE

-586 CRFTRAKQDDGVEA
+586 CRFTRGKQDDAVEA
-600 DAVEVTRDQE
+600 NTVEVTRDLE

-636 PDTLLCKRFNIPDPY
+636 PDNLLCKRFNVPDPY

-688 AVKPSEPGK
+688 GVKASEPGK

-725 RIETSGSGP
+725 RIEASGSGP
-734 DTSTTD
+734 EASTTD
-740 DPSTDP
+740 GPTTDP
-746 TGEVLVPSDITDP
+746 TVEVLVPSYYITHFHQND
-759 TGEVLV
+759 G
-765 PSDIT
+765 
-770 DPTVEPDTEKKDEEE
+770 K
-785 EEEENRPPMD
+785 
-795 LFKAIFASSSD
+795 SSD
-806 EKSSSS
+806 GFLLKEND
-812 SEGESEEE
+812 GRME
-820 EEKEEGVRSKAG
+820 EEKEEGVLGSGKAG

-838 NQLNVNITRP
+838 NQLNVNTTQP
-848 APPVSVS
+848 GPPVS
-855 TTPGLHPGTNT
+855 TTP
-866 GPPVS
+866 S
-871 VSATPGLHPDVV
+871 QHPDFV

-890 APAPPPQDQEMEEEE
+890 AAAPPPRDQEMEEEE
-905 FGPRLPPASS
+905 FGPRLPPPSS
-915 TLTAERRPSP
+915 TLTAEGCPSL

-949 HKKDKKKKKHKR
+949 HKKDKKQKKKHKR
-961 HKHKAKQKK
+961 HKHKGKQKK
-970 SSRKEESSDSSS
+970 SSKKEESSDSSS

-994 EGGGVSTEELLK
+994 EGGGVSTEELLR
-1006 RLKSIRGKNLQ
+1006 RLKGIRGKKLQ

>member
-26 PLRKPIPLHEQT
+26 PLRKPVPLHEQT

-93 FMDEEDLGEHGI
+93 FMDEEDLGDHGI

-125 DKARVITALSAP
+125 DKARAITSLSAP

-177 RRCKQKA
+177 RLCKQRA
-184 DSRALGSASPPNG
+184 DSATRAFGSASPPNG
-197 SSESQDEEDGEFV
+197 SSESQDEEDGEFL
-210 PANVTFAPKDVT
+210 PENLTFAPKDVT

-231 RHGLGYRGLNP
+231 LHGLGYRGLNP

-266 NLFGEDKKGQKRRG
+266 SLFGEDRKGQRRRG

-286 FGVGAMEDDDDDI
+286 FGVGAMEDDDEDI

-329 YNRKKKDHSKDA
+329 YNRTKKDHSKDA

-349 GFTLSSDKM
+349 GFTLASDKL
-358 EAKTIFP
+358 ETKTIFP

-378 FRPVVDMSSVSPM
+378 FRPVVDLSSVSPM
-391 VAQALKTSRGHMAQ
+391 VAQALQTSRGHMAQ
-405 EEPSKGGRHQL
+405 EAPSKGGRHQL
-416 DSAQRRALLGEAAL
+416 DSAQRRELLGEATL

-465 TSGEARAAVVA
+465 TPGEARAAVVA

-486 SAQKALSSRFAPQAE
+486 SAQKALSSRFAPHAE
-501 QQQEA
+501 QQQQEA

-586 CRFTRAKQDDGVEA
+586 CRFTRGKQDDGVEA
-600 DAVEVTRDQE
+600 DTVEVTRDQE

-636 PDTLLCKRFNIPDPY
+636 PDNLLCKRFNIPDPY

-688 AVKPSEPGK
+688 GVKPSEPGK

-725 RIETSGSGP
+725 RIEASGSGP
-734 DTSTTD
+734 EASTTD
-740 DPSTDP
+740 GP
-746 TGEVLVPSDITDP
+746 T
-759 TGEVLV
+759 
-765 PSDIT
+765 T
-770 DPTVEPDTEKKDEEE
+770 DPTVEPDTEQKDEEE
-785 EEEENRPPMD
+785 EEEEESRPSMD

-820 EEKEEGVRSKAG
+820 EEKEEGVRSRAG

-838 NQLNVNITRP
+838 NQLNVNTTQP
-848 APPVSVS
+848 APPVSAIPS
-855 TTPGLHPGTNT
+855 Q
-866 GPPVS
+866 
-871 VSATPGLHPDVV
+871 HPDVV

-890 APAPPPQDQEMEEEE
+890 AAAPPPRDQEMEEEE
-905 FGPRLPPASS
+905 FGPRLPPPSS
-915 TLTAERRPSP
+915 TLTERRPSL

-949 HKKDKKKKKHKR
+949 NKKDKKQKKKHKR
-961 HKHKAKQKK
+961 HKHKGKQKK

-994 EGGGVSTEELLK
+994 EGGGVSTEELLR
-1006 RLKSIRGKNLQ
+1006 RLKGIRGKKLQ

>member
-26 PLRKPIPLHEQT
+26 PLRKPVPLHEQT

-93 FMDEEDLGEHGI
+93 FMDEEDLGDHGI

-125 DKARVITALSAP
+125 DKARAITSLSAP

-177 RRCKQKA
+177 RLCKQRA
-184 DSRALGSASPPNG
+184 DSATRAFGSASPPNG
-197 SSESQDEEDGEFV
+197 SSESQDEEDEEFL
-210 PANVTFAPKDVT
+210 PENLTFAPKDVT

-231 RHGLGYRGLNP
+231 LHGLGYRGLNP

-266 NLFGEDKKGQKRRG
+266 SLFGADRKGHRRRG

-286 FGVGAMEDDDDDI
+286 FGVGAMEDDDEDI

-349 GFTLSSDKM
+349 GFTLASDKL
-358 EAKTIFP
+358 ETKTIFP

-378 FRPVVDMSSVSPM
+378 FRPVVDLSSVSPM
-391 VAQALKTSRGHMAQ
+391 VAQALQTSRGHMAQ

-416 DSAQRRALLGEAAL
+416 DSAQRRELLGEATL

-465 TSGEARAAVVA
+465 TPGEARAAVVA

-486 SAQKALSSRFAPQAE
+486 SAQKALSSRFAPHAE
-501 QQQEA
+501 QQQQEA

-586 CRFTRAKQDDGVEA
+586 CRFTRGKQDDGVEA
-600 DAVEVTRDQE
+600 DTVEVTRDQE

-636 PDTLLCKRFNIPDPY
+636 PDNLLCKRFNIPDPY

-688 AVKPSEPGK
+688 GVKPSEPGK

-725 RIETSGSGP
+725 RIEASGSGP
-734 DTSTTD
+734 EASTTD
-740 DPSTDP
+740 GP
-746 TGEVLVPSDITDP
+746 T
-759 TGEVLV
+759 
-765 PSDIT
+765 T
-770 DPTVEPDTEKKDEEE
+770 DPTVEPDTEQKDEEE
-785 EEEENRPPMD
+785 EEESRPSMD

-838 NQLNVNITRP
+838 NQLNVNTTQP
-848 APPVSVS
+848 APPVSAIPS
-855 TTPGLHPGTNT
+855 Q
-866 GPPVS
+866 
-871 VSATPGLHPDVV
+871 HPDVV

-890 APAPPPQDQEMEEEE
+890 AAAPPPRDQEMEEEE
-905 FGPRLPPASS
+905 FGPRLPPPSS
-915 TLTAERRPSP
+915 TLTERRPSL

-949 HKKDKKKKKHKR
+949 NKKDKKQKKKHKR
-961 HKHKAKQKK
+961 HKHKGKQKK

-982 EGSDGNSQEDGE
+982 EGSDGNSQENGE
-994 EGGGVSTEELLK
+994 EGGGVSTEELLR
-1006 RLKSIRGKNLQ
+1006 RLKGIRGKKLQ

>member
-26 PLRKPIPLHEQT
+26 PLRKPVPLHEQT

-93 FMDEEDLGEHGI
+93 FMDEEDLGDHGI

-125 DKARVITALSAP
+125 DKARAITSLSAP

-177 RRCKQKA
+177 RLCKQRA
-184 DSRALGSASPPNG
+184 DSGTRAFVSASPPNG
-197 SSESQDEEDGEFV
+197 LSGSQDEEDGEFV
-210 PANVTFAPKDVT
+210 PENVTFAPKDVT

-231 RHGLGYRGLNP
+231 LHGLGYRGLNP

-256 LFTMDSDRTN
+256 LFTMDSDRSN
-266 NLFGEDKKGQKRRG
+266 SLFGEDRKGQRRRG

-286 FGVGAMEDDDDDI
+286 FGVGAMEDDDEDI

-329 YNRKKKDHSKDA
+329 YNRKKKDA

-349 GFTLSSDKM
+349 GFTLASDKL
-358 EAKTIFP
+358 ETKTIFP

-378 FRPVVDMSSVSPM
+378 FRPVVDLSSVSPM
-391 VAQALKTSRGHMAQ
+391 VAQALQTSRGHMAQ

-416 DSAQRRALLGEAAL
+416 DSAQRRELLGEATL
-430 QGPSSVFDLLKV
+430 QGITESLLN
-442 EDRERLSGL
+442 
-451 RRPSS
+451 P
-456 DTSSGPRQP
+456 
-465 TSGEARAAVVA
+465 
-476 AGVAA
+476 
-481 AAARA
+481 
-486 SAQKALSSRFAPQAE
+486 SRFTPHAE
-501 QQQEA
+501 QQQQEA

-586 CRFTRAKQDDGVEA
+586 CRFTRGKQDDGVEA
-600 DAVEVTRDQE
+600 DTVEVTRDQE

-636 PDTLLCKRFNIPDPY
+636 PDNLLCKRFNVPDPY

-688 AVKPSEPGK
+688 GNKQSVPLYPDTSHFISRK
-697 RSRWDVSGQAGDKE
+697 RSRWDVSGQAGNKE

-725 RIETSGSGP
+725 RIEASGSGP
-734 DTSTTD
+734 EASTTD
-740 DPSTDP
+740 GPTTDP
-746 TGEVLVPSDITDP
+746 TVEVLVPSYYI
-759 TGEVLV
+759 
-765 PSDIT
+765 
-770 DPTVEPDTEKKDEEE
+770 
-785 EEEENRPPMD
+785 
-795 LFKAIFASSSD
+795 
-806 EKSSSS
+806 
-812 SEGESEEE
+812 
-820 EEKEEGVRSKAG
+820 
-832 TGPQIS
+832 
-838 NQLNVNITRP
+838 
-848 APPVSVS
+848 
-855 TTPGLHPGTNT
+855 H
-866 GPPVS
+866 
-871 VSATPGLHPDVV
+871 H
-883 FKTPSGP
+883 
-890 APAPPPQDQEMEEEE
+890 
-905 FGPRLPPASS
+905 
-915 TLTAERRPSP
+915 
-925 TPSAKDDKHK
+925 
-935 KKCKEKHKAKKHGK
+935 
-949 HKKDKKKKKHKR
+949 
-961 HKHKAKQKK
+961 
-970 SSRKEESSDSSS
+970 
-982 EGSDGNSQEDGE
+982 
-994 EGGGVSTEELLK
+994 
-1006 RLKSIRGKNLQ
+1006 

>member
-26 PLRKPIPLHEQT
+26 PLRKPVPLHEQT

-93 FMDEEDLGEHGI
+93 FMDEEDLGDHGI

-125 DKARVITALSAP
+125 DKARAITSLSAP

-177 RRCKQKA
+177 RLCKQRA
-184 DSRALGSASPPNG
+184 DSATRAFGSASPPNG
-197 SSESQDEEDGEFV
+197 SSESQDEEDEEFL
-210 PANVTFAPKDVT
+210 PENLTFAPKDVT

-231 RHGLGYRGLNP
+231 LHGLGYRGLNP

-266 NLFGEDKKGQKRRG
+266 SLFGADRKGHRRRG

-286 FGVGAMEDDDDDI
+286 FGVGAMEDDDEDI

-349 GFTLSSDKM
+349 GFTLASDKL
-358 EAKTIFP
+358 ETKTIFP

-378 FRPVVDMSSVSPM
+378 FRPVVDLSSVSPM
-391 VAQALKTSRGHMAQ
+391 VAQALQTSRGHMAQ

-416 DSAQRRALLGEAAL
+416 DSAQRRELLGEATL

-465 TSGEARAAVVA
+465 TPGEARAAVVA

-486 SAQKALSSRFAPQAE
+486 SAQKALSSRFAPHAE
-501 QQQEA
+501 QQQQEA

-586 CRFTRAKQDDGVEA
+586 CRFTRGKQDDGVEA
-600 DAVEVTRDQE
+600 DTVEVTRDQE

-636 PDTLLCKRFNIPDPY
+636 PDNLLCKRFNIPDPY

-688 AVKPSEPGK
+688 GVKPSEPGK

-711 RKEKDPVSE
+711 RKEKDP
-720 FLSVA
+720 
-725 RIETSGSGP
+725 
-734 DTSTTD
+734 
-740 DPSTDP
+740 
-746 TGEVLVPSDITDP
+746 
-759 TGEVLV
+759 
-765 PSDIT
+765 
-770 DPTVEPDTEKKDEEE
+770 PDTEQKDEEE
-785 EEEENRPPMD
+785 EEESRPSMD

-838 NQLNVNITRP
+838 NQLNVNTTQP
-848 APPVSVS
+848 APPVSAIPS
-855 TTPGLHPGTNT
+855 Q
-866 GPPVS
+866 
-871 VSATPGLHPDVV
+871 HPDVV

-890 APAPPPQDQEMEEEE
+890 AAAPPPRDQEMEEEE
-905 FGPRLPPASS
+905 FGPRLPPPSS
-915 TLTAERRPSP
+915 TLTAERRPSL

-949 HKKDKKKKKHKR
+949 NKKDKKKKKHKR
-961 HKHKAKQKK
+961 HKHKGKQKK

-982 EGSDGNSQEDGE
+982 EGSDGNSQENGE
-994 EGGGVSTEELLK
+994 EGGGVSTEELLR
-1006 RLKSIRGKNLQ
+1006 RLKGIRGKKLQ

>member
-26 PLRKPIPLHEQT
+26 PLRKPVPLHEQT

-93 FMDEEDLGEHGI
+93 FMDEEDLGDHGI

-119 RKDVIR
+119 RKDEIR
-125 DKARVITALSAP
+125 DKARAITSLSAP

-148 APARSSMGVELLRK
+148 APARSSMGAELLRR

-177 RRCKQKA
+177 RLCQQRA
-184 DSRALGSASPPNG
+184 DSATRAFGSASPPNG
-197 SSESQDEEDGEFV
+197 SSGSQDEEDGEFV
-210 PANVTFAPKDVT
+210 PENVTFAPKDVT

-231 RHGLGYRGLNP
+231 LHGLGYRGLNP

-266 NLFGEDKKGQKRRG
+266 SLFGEDRKGHRRRG

-286 FGVGAMEDDDDDI
+286 FGVSAMEDDDEDI

-349 GFTLSSDKM
+349 GFTLAAEKL
-358 EAKTIFP
+358 ETKTIFP

-378 FRPVVDMSSVSPM
+378 FRPVVDLSSVSPM
-391 VAQALKTSRGHMAQ
+391 VAQALRTSRGHIAQ

-416 DSAQRRALLGEAAL
+416 DSAQRRELLGEATL

-465 TSGEARAAVVA
+465 TPGEARAAVVA

-486 SAQKALSSRFAPQAE
+486 SAQKALSSRFAPHAE
-501 QQQEA
+501 QQQQEA

-521 TFKPFERTPHKQ
+521 TFRPFERTPHKQ

-586 CRFTRAKQDDGVEA
+586 CRFTRGKQDDGVEA
-600 DAVEVTRDQE
+600 DTVEVTRDQE

-636 PDTLLCKRFNIPDPY
+636 PDNLLCKRFNIPDPY

-688 AVKPSEPGK
+688 GVKPSEPGK

-711 RKEKDPVSE
+711 KDPVSE

-725 RIETSGSGP
+725 RIEASGSGP
-734 DTSTTD
+734 EASTTD
-740 DPSTDP
+740 GP
-746 TGEVLVPSDITDP
+746 T
-759 TGEVLV
+759 
-765 PSDIT
+765 T
-770 DPTVEPDTEKKDEEE
+770 DPTVEPDTEQKEEE
-785 EEEENRPPMD
+785 EEESRPSMD

-820 EEKEEGVRSKAG
+820 EEKAEGVRSKAG

-838 NQLNVNITRP
+838 NQLNVNTTQP
-848 APPVSVS
+848 APPVS
-855 TTPGLHPGTNT
+855 
-866 GPPVS
+866 
-871 VSATPGLHPDVV
+871 ATPSQHPDVV

-890 APAPPPQDQEMEEEE
+890 AAAPPPRDQKMEEEE
-905 FGPRLPPASS
+905 FGPRLPPPSS
-915 TLTAERRPSP
+915 TLTERRPSL

-949 HKKDKKKKKHKR
+949 HKKDKKQKKKHKR
-961 HKHKAKQKK
+961 HKHKGKQKK

-994 EGGGVSTEELLK
+994 EGGGVSTEELLR
-1006 RLKSIRGKNLQ
+1006 RLKGIRGKNLQ

>member
-1 MASDSDSDGDFVTF
+1 MASDSDGDFVTF

-82 KAGRQNARPED
+82 KAGRQKAGRQNDRPED

-119 RKDVIR
+119 RKDVIA
-125 DKARVITALSAP
+125 DKARVITSLSAP
-137 IPGDTVLEDLV
+137 VPGDTVLEDLV
-148 APARSSMGVELLRK
+148 SPARSSMGVELLRK

-177 RRCKQKA
+177 KLSKQKA
-184 DSRALGSASPPNG
+184 DSATGAFGPA
-197 SSESQDEEDGEFV
+197 SESQDEEDGEFV
-210 PANVTFAPKDVT
+210 PVNVTFAPEDVT
-222 PIDFTPKVD
+222 PIDFAPKVD
-231 RHGLGYRGLNP
+231 LHGLGYRGLNP
-242 LAALRGGPGAGHIN
+242 QAALRGGPGAGHIN
-256 LFTMDSDRTN
+256 LFTVDSDRTN
-266 NLFGEDKKGQKRRG
+266 SLFGEDRKGPKRRG

-286 FGVGAMEDDDDDI
+286 FGVGAMEDEDDDI
-299 YHRDIMSNYDTV
+299 YHRDAMSNYDTV

-329 YNRKKKDHSKDA
+329 YNRKKTDHSKDA

-349 GFTLSSDKM
+349 GFTLASDKM
-358 EAKTIFP
+358 ENKTIFP

-391 VAQALKTSRGHMAQ
+391 VAQALQTSRGHMAQ

-416 DSAQRRALLGEAAL
+416 DSAQRRDLLGEAAL

-442 EDRERLSGL
+442 EDRERLCGL

-456 DTSSGPRQP
+456 DTSSGPRQLTP
-465 TSGEARAAVVA
+465 GWSSPVLPPPGPRQLTPGWSSPVLPPPGPRQLTPGEARAAVV
-476 AGVAA
+476 A

-486 SAQKALSSRFAPQAE
+486 SAQKALSSRFAPQSE
-501 QQQEA
+501 QLQQEA

-586 CRFTRAKQDDGVEA
+586 CRFTRGKQDDGVEA
-600 DAVEVTRDQE
+600 DTVEVTRDQE
-610 NDVDDKQAAVKMKM
+610 NDVDDKQEAVKMKM

-630 DTFEWH
+630 DSFEWH
-636 PDTLLCKRFNIPDPY
+636 PDKLLCKRFNVPDPY

-688 AVKPSEPGK
+688 GVKPSEPGK
-697 RSRWDVSGQAGDKE
+697 RSRWDVSGQAGDE
-711 RKEKDPVSE
+711 DRKEKDPISD

-725 RIETSGSGP
+725 RIEASGSGP

-740 DPSTDP
+740 GP
-746 TGEVLVPSDITDP
+746 T
-759 TGEVLV
+759 
-765 PSDIT
+765 T
-770 DPTVEPDTEKKDEEE
+770 DPTVEPDTEQKDEEE
-785 EEEENRPPMD
+785 EEEESRPSMD
-795 LFKAIFASSSD
+795 LFKAIFACSSD

-820 EEKEEGVRSKAG
+820 EEEEGVRSKAG

-838 NQLNVNITRP
+838 NQLNVNTTRP
-848 APPVSVS
+848 ALP
-855 TTPGLHPGTNT
+855 
-866 GPPVS
+866 
-871 VSATPGLHPDVV
+871 VSATPSQHPDVL

-890 APAPPPQDQEMEEEE
+890 APPPQNQEVEEEE
-905 FGPRLPPASS
+905 FGPRLPPPSS
-915 TLTAERRPSP
+915 TLTGRRPSP

-949 HKKDKKKKKHKR
+949 HKKDKKQKKKHKR
-961 HKHKAKQKK
+961 HKHKGKQKK
-970 SSRKEESSDSSS
+970 SSRKESSSSGSSS
-982 EGSDGNSQEDGE
+982 EGSDGNGQGDGE
-994 EGGGVSTEELLK
+994 EGGGVSTEELLR
-1006 RLKSIRGKNLQ
+1006 RLKSIRGKNQQ

>member
-1 MASDSDSDGDFVTF
+1 MASDSDSDGGFVTF

-26 PLRKPIPLHEQT
+26 PLRKPVPLHEQT

-93 FMDEEDLGEHGI
+93 FMDEEDLGDHGI

-125 DKARVITALSAP
+125 DKARAITSLSAP

-177 RRCKQKA
+177 RLCKQRA
-184 DSRALGSASPPNG
+184 DSATRAFGSASPPNG
-197 SSESQDEEDGEFV
+197 SSESQDEEDGEFL
-210 PANVTFAPKDVT
+210 PENVTFAPKDVT

-231 RHGLGYRGLNP
+231 LHGLGYRGLNP

-266 NLFGEDKKGQKRRG
+266 SLFGEDRKGHRRRG

-286 FGVGAMEDDDDDI
+286 FGVGAMEDDDEDI

-329 YNRKKKDHSKDA
+329 YNRTKKDHSKDA

-349 GFTLSSDKM
+349 GFTLASDKL
-358 EAKTIFP
+358 ETKTIFP

-378 FRPVVDMSSVSPM
+378 FRPVVDLSSVSPM
-391 VAQALKTSRGHMAQ
+391 VAQALQTSRGHMAQ

-416 DSAQRRALLGEAAL
+416 DSAQRRELLGEATL

-465 TSGEARAAVVA
+465 TPGEARAAVVA

-501 QQQEA
+501 QQQQEA

-586 CRFTRAKQDDGVEA
+586 CRFTRGKQDDGVEA
-600 DAVEVTRDQE
+600 DTVEVTRDQE

-636 PDTLLCKRFNIPDPY
+636 PDNLLCKRFNIPDPY

-688 AVKPSEPGK
+688 GVKPSEPGK

-725 RIETSGSGP
+725 RIEASGSGP
-734 DTSTTD
+734 EASTTD
-740 DPSTDP
+740 GP
-746 TGEVLVPSDITDP
+746 T
-759 TGEVLV
+759 
-765 PSDIT
+765 T
-770 DPTVEPDTEKKDEEE
+770 DPTVEPDTEQKDEEE
-785 EEEENRPPMD
+785 EEEEEEESRPSMD
-795 LFKAIFASSSD
+795 LFKAIFVSSSD

-812 SEGESEEE
+812 SEGESEEEE

-838 NQLNVNITRP
+838 NQLNVNTTQP
-848 APPVSVS
+848 APPVSAIPS
-855 TTPGLHPGTNT
+855 Q
-866 GPPVS
+866 
-871 VSATPGLHPDVV
+871 HPDVV

-890 APAPPPQDQEMEEEE
+890 AAVPPPRDQEMEEEE
-905 FGPRLPPASS
+905 FGPRLPPPSS
-915 TLTAERRPSP
+915 TLTVERRPSL

-949 HKKDKKKKKHKR
+949 NKKDKK
-961 HKHKAKQKK
+961 
-970 SSRKEESSDSSS
+970 
-982 EGSDGNSQEDGE
+982 
-994 EGGGVSTEELLK
+994 V
-1006 RLKSIRGKNLQ
+1006 RGKQLNPGE

>member
-1 MASDSDSDGDFVTF
+1 MASDGDSDQDFVTF

-26 PLRKPIPLHEQT
+26 PLRKPIPVHEQT

-66 TKEGWTPA
+66 TKEGWTPS

-105 APRQITTTADFASG
+105 APRQIITTADFASG
-119 RKDVIR
+119 RKDLIG
-125 DKARVITALSAP
+125 DKARAITSLSAP

-148 APARSSMGVELLRK
+148 APARSSMGVELLRR

-177 RRCKQKA
+177 RLCKQEA
-184 DSRALGSASPPNG
+184 DPATRVLALPCLPTVHQNHGTRRMMM
-197 SSESQDEEDGEFV
+197 DL
-210 PANVTFAPKDVT
+210 
-222 PIDFTPKVD
+222 
-231 RHGLGYRGLNP
+231 HGLGYRGLNP
-242 LAALRGGPGAGHIN
+242 LAALRGGPGAGNIN
-256 LFTMDSDRTN
+256 LFTMDSDRTT
-266 NLFGEDKKGQKRRG
+266 NLFGEDKKGQRRRG

-286 FGVGAMEDDDDDI
+286 FGVGAMEDDDEDI
-299 YHRDIMSNYDTV
+299 YHRDTMSNYDAV

-329 YNRKKKDHSKDA
+329 YNRKKKVHSKDA

-349 GFTLSSDKM
+349 GFTLGSDKM
-358 EAKTIFP
+358 ETKTIFP
-365 PPNLPRDFRPVHY
+365 PPDLPRDFRPVHY

-391 VAQALKTSRGHMAQ
+391 VAQALLTSRGHMAQ

-416 DSAQRRALLGEAAL
+416 DSAQRRELLGETAL

-442 EDRERLSGL
+442 EDRERLSSL

-456 DTSSGPRQP
+456 ETTSGPRPPTELPPRQP
-465 TSGEARAAVVA
+465 IPGEGRAAVVA

-481 AAARA
+481 AAAKA
-486 SAQKALSSRFAPQAE
+486 SAQKALSSRFAPPAE

-513 TAQAQTGQ
+513 AAQAQAGQ
-521 TFKPFERTPHKQ
+521 TFKPFERTAHKQ
-533 ARYDLYIDQLK
+533 ARYDLYIDKLK

-555 DPTMTEWERG
+555 DPSMTEWERG

-586 CRFTRAKQDDGVEA
+586 CRFTRGKHDDAVEA
-600 DAVEVTRDQE
+600 DTVEVTRDQE

-630 DTFEWH
+630 DSFEWH
-636 PDTLLCKRFNIPDPY
+636 PDKLLCKRFNVPDPY

-670 NFLTVSESP
+670 NFLTVSESA

-697 RSRWDVSGQAGDKE
+697 RSRWDVSGQAGALEKE
-711 RKEKDPVSE
+711 RKEKDPLSE

-725 RIETSGSGP
+725 RIEASGSGP

-740 DPSTDP
+740 GP
-746 TGEVLVPSDITDP
+746 T
-759 TGEVLV
+759 
-765 PSDIT
+765 T
-770 DPTVEPDTEKKDEEE
+770 DPTVEPDTEKEEE
-785 EEEENRPPMD
+785 EEESRPPMD

-820 EEKEEGVRSKAG
+820 EEEGVRSKAG

-838 NQLNVNITRP
+838 NQFNVNTSPP
-848 APPVSVS
+848 A
-855 TTPGLHPGTNT
+855 
-866 GPPVS
+866 PPVS
-871 VSATPGLHPDVV
+871 VSATPSQHTDVM
-883 FKTPSGP
+883 FKMPSGP
-890 APAPPPQDQEMEEEE
+890 AAAPPPQDQEMEEEE
-905 FGPRLPPASS
+905 FGPRLPPPSS
-915 TLTAERRPSP
+915 TLTAESRPAP
-925 TPSAKDDKHK
+925 TPSAKNDKHK
-935 KKCKEKHKAKKHGK
+935 KKCKEKYKAKKHGK
-949 HKKDKKKKKHKR
+949 HKKDKKQKKKHKR
-961 HKHKAKQKK
+961 HKHKGKQKK
-970 SSRKEESSDSSS
+970 SGRKEESSDSSS
-982 EGSDGNSQEDGE
+982 EGSDGNSQE
-994 EGGGVSTEELLK
+994 EGGGVSTEELLR